1 MQQPHP
7 LDCCTAQVHVL
18 VPMLREGIN
27 SLLSTNIP
35 GPTNCPTLSRR
46 GGNGANNN
54 RLLHNT
60 MLFSVPALNHT
71 SQRDVLEFSYIGV
84 GPINTTVRWRY
95 SSLTC
100 HPSVFSIQ
108 WYTTPNPD
116 QLDTPLL
123 MLNSTSSG
131 ITFPTNITNGS
142 LYWRLL
148 AHEGAGILCARDVSA
163 NRYYLWDTNSK
174 LLACNTSVCN
184 GGGRSC
190 RSHFIHCS

>member
-1 MQQPHP
+1 
-7 LDCCTAQVHVL
+7 
-18 VPMLREGIN
+18 MLRQGIN
-27 SLLSTNIP
+27 NLIFP
-35 GPTNCPTLSRR
+35 APPIAPPFPVR
-46 GGNGANNN
+46 ANNN

-60 MLFSVPALNHT
+60 MLFSVPTLNHT

-174 LLACNTSVCN
+174 LLACNTSLLNVCN
-184 GGGRSC
+184 GGGSSSK
-190 RSHFIHCS
+190 SHFIHNSWSVSSRDLVYRLSK